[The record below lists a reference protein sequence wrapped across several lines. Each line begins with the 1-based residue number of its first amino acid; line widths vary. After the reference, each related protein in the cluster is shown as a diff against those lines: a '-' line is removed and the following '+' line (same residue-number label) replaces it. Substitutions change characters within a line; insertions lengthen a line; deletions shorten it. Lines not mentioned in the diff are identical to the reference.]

1 MAQKASGAQVHER
14 GLEMKVE
21 ILKGNLLCIFEK
33 GFSLDVMTEEPKI
46 EDWRSLIIQYL
57 EDPSFPTSK
66 KNRQHA
72 TKYVWWEKNL
82 LRKTPDGLLLK
93 CLGQEESMRVMAEVH
108 EGICVAHQA
117 KAKMMWLLKKYC
129 KPYARGYEEC

>member
-1 MAQKASGAQVHER
+1 MANEIAQLASRAYIRER
-14 GLEMKVE
+14 RFEVE
-21 ILKGNLLCIFEK
+21 VEVQRRNLPSIFDR

-82 LRKTPDGLLLK
+82 LRNTPDRLLLK
-93 CLGQEESMRVMAEVH
+93 CLGQ
-108 EGICVAHQA
+108 
-117 KAKMMWLLKKYC
+117 
-129 KPYARGYEEC
+129 